1 VTHSTSKKR
10 PTAELIEFK
19 SNQMIKKI
27 SKKLTDPHADFRKQR
42 STDAKAYP
50 TMEAVPK
57 FRQSARGEFC

>member
-1 VTHSTSKKR
+1 
-10 PTAELIEFK
+10 
-19 SNQMIKKI
+19 MMKKI
-27 SKKLTDPHADFRKQR
+27 SKTLTDPHADFRKQR